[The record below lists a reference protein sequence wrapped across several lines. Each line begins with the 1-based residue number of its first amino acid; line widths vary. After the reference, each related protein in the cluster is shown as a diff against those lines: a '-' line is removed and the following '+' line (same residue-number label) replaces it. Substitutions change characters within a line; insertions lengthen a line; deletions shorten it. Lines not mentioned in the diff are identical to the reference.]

1 MKRLVKGLAGSL
13 SGMLCRRAS
22 IAITIAAVFA
32 MALCGPRGFAQSG
45 AGSIEG
51 TVTDVTGAVIPGA
64 SIRVV
69 SKETGVV
76 VTTTSNPVGFYQAPG
91 LLTGTY
97 EVSVT
102 APGMKTSTQTI
113 DLLVAQNA
121 VVNAQLSA
129 GAVTQKVTVSAD
141 TVELTD
147 TTSGTISST
156 LEYARINQLP
166 MNGRN
171 LLTLLNITTPG
182 LESCPESSSC
192 ANGLEGPS
200 TEFVVDG
207 ASLANREFGGVHLG
221 AAQMV
226 DPDSVQEVRVEDI
239 VASAQYSVP
248 TTAILQTKSGTN
260 QLHGSLFE
268 TARNN
273 AFGIAR
279 ARDDQSNFAAP
290 EYIRNEFGA
299 SIGGPI
305 VIPHL
310 YHGKNKSF
318 FFLSFER
325 YSLAQVVSQNEY
337 APTTAMRNGDF
348 SGLTNGAGV
357 LQELYDP
364 NTTQSA
370 TTCPEPAADGT
381 VSKAS
386 TWCRTP
392 FMDSTGKLNVIP
404 TSREAP
410 TAAVLN
416 AMTPLPTNANNPLV
430 ASNLIGLDPELEI
443 DPQVTFRLDHDF
455 NGNNRA
461 YLRYTQNRDSSIAPR
476 NDPVD
481 ASYSLAASLPGGGS
495 IPAGADG
502 IKYTPSDI
510 YAAALGY
517 THVFSPSFYS
527 ETILSDSWFG
537 EQNLAGGAP
546 NTDFESEL
554 GLPNNFGEKGFP
566 YVENI
571 LQPMVSTQFQYG
583 MTWTIPQLD
592 ENLTRIIGKHQFMFG
607 GRYRFERFGS
617 LLDQA
622 KDTVKFNGLAT
633 GLYNPTTGTTTPK
646 AYANSGELDADE
658 FIGGASSYG
667 VNLSPP
673 YQHMHDMEIDMYFQ
687 DDYRIRRNLTLN
699 LGLRYEAHPAIWMGQ
714 GAMMGFDLKND
725 AIVTSAPVGQLEAEG
740 LTTPAIIANDLLD
753 GVKFENPAEADL
765 PPMLTRN
772 YNLNFSPRVGV
783 AWQPFGKWGTVVR
796 GGVGRYTYPVPIRG
810 TYNGVNKNNPF
821 TAGYTES
828 YLSVQ
833 YAPRNNY
840 LLTAPQNNSSSYTY
854 ATTQAGG
861 GTPVMGVN
869 TANAINS
876 NSTNAILPGFSISS
890 IDPDNPPTFVDEANF
905 TIEQPAKWNSA
916 VRLSYVYTHGTN
928 LENYFYFNDSPSEFS
943 WEVQEGA
950 IPPNS
955 SAFGPTNSSTGE
967 GPYDNLTY
975 GSGMYQTQ
983 KTGWSNYNALQ
994 AVYQKLYHSGSAWQ
1008 VMYVWSKSFRSGG
1021 HNGSSQEGVY
1031 VDPYINYVNSY
1042 VGSYVGAGGA
1052 SATYAPEGGT
1062 LIPPALP
1069 PPPPPGVPV
1078 WGYYKA
1084 LNRWENYMVDTA
1096 NPPMHLQFNGIIDLP
1111 FGSGKRWLGN
1121 SKRAM
1126 NEVVGGWRLAGA
1138 AHFAQTDFAI
1148 DSGKWGPTN
1157 PLHVYKHGAP
1167 VTDCRSG
1174 VCLKSYEWFN
1184 GYIAPTAVAGNAC
1197 SAGLSNV
1204 VTGLPGNWAPYQTPI
1219 DTICSAP
1226 VGGTASVDTYFG
1238 TNDVIMNNVSGQSAN
1253 TVIPYGDVPGNNSNG
1268 PSGNAINVTNPFG
1281 HTVLAGPINWTADI
1295 SLFKVF
1301 PITERSALRFNVDA
1315 FNVFNNQG
1323 LPTPSSGDGTVCVT
1337 PGGQGCT
1344 SNNTPRQIQLTL
1356 RLSF

>member
-1 MKRLVKGLAGSL
+1 MFRLMGLASWML
-13 SGMLCRRAS
+13 SYRWW
-22 IAITIAAVFA
+22 IARIATAVFA
-32 MALCGPRGFAQSG
+32 LFFMIGCWPSRAQSG

-64 SIRVV
+64 SIHVRN
-69 SKETGVV
+69 KNTGVSV
-76 VTTTSNPVGFYQAPG
+76 NTVSNSIGFYQVPG

-97 EVSVT
+97 EVSIT
-102 APGMKTSTQTI
+102 SPGMKTSTETI

-121 VVNAQLSA
+121 VINARLSA
-129 GAVTQKVTVSAD
+129 GAVTQQVTVSAN

-171 LLTLLNITTPG
+171 LLTLVNETTPG

-207 ASLANREFGGVHLG
+207 ASLANREFGGAHLG

-226 DPDSVQEVRVEDI
+226 DPDSVQEVRVEDTS
-239 VASAQYSVP
+239 AGAQYSEP

-260 QLHGSLFE
+260 RLHGSLFE

-279 ARDDQSNFAAP
+279 TREDQSNFAAP
-290 EYIRNEFGA
+290 KYIRNEFGA
-299 SIGGPI
+299 SMGGPI

-310 YHGKNKSF
+310 YNGKNKSF
-318 FFLSFER
+318 FFLSYER

-348 SGLTNGAGV
+348 SGLVNKSGV

-364 NTTQSA
+364 NTTQPSA
-370 TTCPEPAADGT
+370 KCAEPAADGT
-381 VSKAS
+381 VSKSS
-386 TWCRTP
+386 TWCRKP

-404 TSREAP
+404 LNRESP

-430 ASNLIGLDPELEI
+430 ASNLIGLDPELQI
-443 DPQVTFRLDHDF
+443 DPQVTFRLDQGF
-455 NGNNRA
+455 NENNRA
-461 YLRYTQNRDSSIAPR
+461 YLRYTQNLDSNLGPR
-476 NDPVD
+476 NDPVN
-481 ASYSLAASLPGGGS
+481 ASYSLAAPLPGGGS

-502 IKYTPSDI
+502 IKVTPSAVF
-510 YAAALGY
+510 AAALGY
-517 THVFSPSFYS
+517 THIFSPTFYS
-527 ETILSDSWFG
+527 ETILSDSWFN
-537 EQNLAGGAP
+537 EWNLAGGAP
-546 NTDFESEL
+546 NTNFEAEL

-566 YVENI
+566 YVSSI
-571 LQPMVSTQFQYG
+571 LQPMVSTQFQFG
-583 MTWTIPQLD
+583 MNWTIPQVD
-592 ENLTRIIGKHQFMFG
+592 ENLTKISGKHQFMFG
-607 GRYRFERFGS
+607 GRYRFERLGS
-617 LLDQA
+617 LIA
-622 KDTVKFNGLAT
+622 PKKDTIKFNGLAT
-633 GLYNPTTGTTTPK
+633 GLYNPSTGTTTPK
-646 AYANSGELDADE
+646 SYANSGELDADE
-658 FIGGASSYG
+658 FIGAASSYS
-667 VNLSPP
+667 VNLNPP
-673 YQHMHDMEIDMYFQ
+673 FVHLHDMEIDLYFQ
-687 DDYRIRRNLTLN
+687 DSYRVRRNLTLN

-714 GAMMGFDLKND
+714 GAMMGFDIKND
-725 AIVTSAPVGQLEAEG
+725 AIVTSDTLTQLEAKG
-740 LTTPAIIANDLLD
+740 LTTPAIIANDQLD
-753 GVKFENPAEADL
+753 GVKFETASQAGL

-783 AWQPFGKWGTVVR
+783 AWRPFGHWGTVLR
-796 GGVGRYTYPVPIRG
+796 GGVGRYIYPVPIRG
-810 TYNGVNKNNPF
+810 TYSGINKNNPF
-821 TAGYTES
+821 TAGYSES

-840 LLTAPQNNSSSYTY
+840 LLTAPQNNSSTYSYT
-854 ATTQAGG
+854 TTLAGG

-869 TANAINS
+869 TVNAVNS
-876 NSTNAILPGFSISS
+876 NSTNAILPGITLST
-890 IDPDNPPTFVDEANF
+890 IDPNDPPTFVDEANF
-905 TIEQPAKWNSA
+905 TIEQPAKWNSV
-916 VRLSYVYTHGTN
+916 VRLSYVYTHSTN
-928 LENYFYFNDSPSEFS
+928 LENYFYFNDQPSMFT

-955 SAFGPTNSSTGE
+955 KAFGPTNSSTGE

-975 GSGMYQTQ
+975 GSGMQQIQ

-994 AVYQKLYHSGSAWQ
+994 AVYQKIYHNGLAWQ
-1008 VMYVWSKSFRSGG
+1008 VMYVWSKSLRTGG
-1021 HNGSSQEGVY
+1021 HNGSSQEGIY
-1031 VDPYINYVNSY
+1031 VDPYVNYMNSY
-1042 VGSYVGAGGA
+1042 VGSYVDAGGA
-1052 SATYAPEGGT
+1052 SATYVPEGGA

-1096 NPPMHLQFNGIIDLP
+1096 SPPQHLQFNGIIDLP
-1111 FGSGKRWLGN
+1111 FGKGKRWLGN
-1121 SKRAM
+1121 SNRAM
-1126 NEVVGGWRLAGA
+1126 NEVVGGWQVASAGRLVW
-1138 AHFAQTDFAI
+1138 TDFAI

-1157 PLHVYKHGAP
+1157 PLKVYKHGAP

-1174 VCLKSYEWFN
+1174 VCLKGYEWFN
-1184 GYIAPTAVAGNAC
+1184 GYIAPTALAGNAC
-1197 SAGLSNV
+1197 SGGLSNV
-1204 VTGLPGNWAPYQTPI
+1204 VNGLPSNWAPYQTPI

-1226 VGGTASVDTYFG
+1226 VGGHASVDQYYG
-1238 TNDVIMNNVSGQSAN
+1238 TNDVVMNNVSGQPAN
-1253 TVIPYGDVPGNNSNG
+1253 TVIPYGVVPANNSNG
-1268 PSGNAINVTNPFG
+1268 PSGNAVNVTNPFG
-1281 HTVLAGPINWTADI
+1281 HTVLAGPMNWSADV

-1301 PITERSALRFNVDA
+1301 PITERFSLRLNVDA

-1323 LPTPSSGDGTVCVT
+1323 LPTPGSSDGIVCVT
-1337 PGGQGCT
+1337 PGGQGCS
-1344 SNNTPRQIQLTL
+1344 SNNIGRQLQFTA
-1356 RLSF
+1356 RLNF